1 MRRLL
6 IVLLIVAMLFFA
18 GCTQVGPTG
27 PQGAK
32 GDTGQQGPKG
42 DTGPIGPQGPRGDVG
57 PQGPKGDT
65 GSVGPQGPKGDTG
78 SAGPQGSQGN
88 PGPAVT
94 IAQLPCPI
102 DMTRVGAFC
111 IDTSSNSAKSIDDS
125 MAQCQS
131 ENKTLCDIPQLYG
144 ACHAEAIT
152 IPSEGEWSNE
162 WLSPGGQI
170 MPIVVQNLPD
180 DCGAN
185 RVADPSYTSKPFHC
199 CQ

>member
-1 MRRLL
+1 MQKFLM
-6 IVLLIVAMLFFA
+6 ISLIVAMLFLA
-18 GCTQVGPTG
+18 GCTQTGSTG
-27 PQGAK
+27 P
-32 GDTGQQGPKG
+32 QGPKG
-42 DTGPIGPQGPRGDVG
+42 DTGPQGPKGDTGAIGPQGPRGDVG
-57 PQGPKGDT
+57 PQGPKGD
-65 GSVGPQGPKGDTG
+65 
-78 SAGPQGSQGN
+78 

-125 MAQCQS
+125 MAQCQT

-144 ACHAEAIT
+144 ACHAGAIT
-152 IPSEGEWSNE
+152 IPSGGEWSNE

-185 RVADPSYTSKPFHC
+185 RVADPSYISKPFHC